1 MSDTTTTYLTG
12 LTGLTGLI
20 DQDTAAIQYFIRHVL
35 QRIEDAKDFDEPSL
49 KFIIPRELKH
59 LKPYN
64 KRFVERAVMQQLIVM
79 NFEVSEPDE
88 SGQFEVLWKKAA
100 TTKHCCITS

>member
-1 MSDTTTTYLTG
+1 MSDTTTTY
-12 LTGLTGLI
+12 LTGLI
-20 DQDTAAIQYFIRHVL
+20 DQDTAAIQYYIRRVL

-79 NFEVSEPDE
+79 NFELSERDD
-88 SGQFEVLWKKAA
+88 SGEFEVSWKKGA
-100 TTKHCCITS
+100 TTQHCCIIM